1 MWSATPAPFAGC
13 KSWVSAGR
21 QAPAVMAAGTAA
33 GQGAPAL
40 QRRPARGPEGRP
52 AAAPASPR
60 TAGGG
65 ERRGFRQKG
74 GLPPPR
80 LPRRKRRALRP
91 SATLRQSPQ
100 GAGPGRLRV
109 PHRSAGPGGRLRLRT
124 PSGERI
130 PLPRRAPLPRPALG
144 SRPCAALPPGE
155 AGAPAGLLPCACRC
169 EERRSPGGLSCARA
183 RRWAAALP
191 APPRPA
197 PEAPSSGSLFLAYWR
212 TSPARSYS
220 RADQSARCVVLLAV
234 GLWF

>member
-13 KSWVSAGR
+13 RSWVSAGR

-40 QRRPARGPEGRP
+40 QPRPARGPEGRP

-100 GAGPGRLRV
+100 GAGPESLRV
-109 PHRSAGPGGRLRLRT
+109 PHRSAGPGGRLRR
-124 PSGERI
+124 
-130 PLPRRAPLPRPALG
+130 
-144 SRPCAALPPGE
+144 ALPPGE
-155 AGAPAGLLPCACRC
+155 AGAPAGLLPCACRR

-183 RRWAAALP
+183 RRWAPALP
-191 APPRPA
+191 APSFA
-197 PEAPSSGSLFLAYWR
+197 EAPSSWSLFLAYWQN
-212 TSPARSYS
+212 PQARSYS

-234 GLWF
+234 GLCF